1 MLNDMDARTPALK
14 LIEALLE
21 QKAVNRAT
29 YENILKKYG

>member
-1 MLNDMDARTPALK
+1 MLNDMDARTLALK